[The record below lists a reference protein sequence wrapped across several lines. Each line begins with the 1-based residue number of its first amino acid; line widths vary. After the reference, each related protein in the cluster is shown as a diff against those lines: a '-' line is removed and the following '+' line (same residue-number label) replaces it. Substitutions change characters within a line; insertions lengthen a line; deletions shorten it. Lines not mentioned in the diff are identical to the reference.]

1 MDGMDAL
8 EISTEETD
16 MEDLVI
22 EDHSNP
28 EDPLVN
34 LTKAPTPSILES
46 QVGQ

>member
-8 EISTEETD
+8 EASTEEID
-16 MEDLVI
+16 VDDLVT

-34 LTKAPTPSILES
+34 LTKAPIQSIPES
-46 QVGQ
+46 QVGP